1 MIRLDNNEFTKQ
13 ICNTLAEIKFEN
25 SYTTQIATHMNLKD
39 YEYDTLLNSAESAV
53 KLLDSDKK
61 YMRSKPVNDNVL
73 AIRAV
78 FKTRNRFEYSNKMFN
93 LLKFE
98 VVSYVS
104 KSFKR
109 KSMVLTLK
117 LKTNNNIE
125 LIILLIFM
133 IFIIIMLIEL
143 IKSHSNLINDRST
156 LDII

>member
-1 MIRLDNNEFTKQ
+1 M
-13 ICNTLAEIKFEN
+13 
-25 SYTTQIATHMNLKD
+25 
-39 YEYDTLLNSAESAV
+39 

-61 YMRSKPVNDNVL
+61 YMLSKPVNENVL
-73 AIRAV
+73 EIRAV
-78 FKTRNRFEYSNKMFN
+78 FKTKNRFEYSNKMFN

-98 VVSYVS
+98 VVSYVP
-104 KSFKR
+104 KSLKR

-125 LIILLIFM
+125 QIILFIFM